1 MREMWAT
8 YAGQICQGN
17 GEEVSSG
24 LFPMSGTVLLIAKL
38 ITGMQYY
45 SRLEVLPCH

>member
-1 MREMWAT
+1 MCEMWTT

-17 GEEVSSG
+17 GKEVSSG
-24 LFPMSGTVLLIAKL
+24 LFPMSSTVSSIARLI
-38 ITGMQYY
+38 IGMQYY